1 MSGAEDD
8 EARFDAILEVL
19 MSYARQDFRPRIAIS
34 GRRDVL
40 DAIATGIN
48 LLAEEL
54 DGEVASRKELESAY
68 ARLKATQAK
77 LLVAEKFAAVGQLA
91 NGVAHELNNPASWV
105 LLGLDSAR
113 RRLVQLR
120 AQTDERVAGELAAI
134 DRSLADVQAGMER
147 MRTVIGDLRTLSRV
161 DADAPAEVDLDE
173 LVRASCQ
180 LAQPAYLGV
189 ARIVL
194 DLGGVPPII
203 GDRGRL
209 GQVVTNL
216 VVNAAYELAE
226 RQGEQEIV
234 VSTRAT
240 PDHVVLAVED
250 TGRGISDELRERVFD
265 PYFTTKPAE
274 VGTGLGLPLVREI
287 AERHGGT
294 ARAMRGSRGGARIEV
309 TLAYG
314 RLDAAPRS
322 PRSPP
327 PPQMA
332 QRGNRGRL
340 LVIDDEPMLLRS
352 LAQTISDDHD
362 VVTALGGQAALDI
375 LAEDRAFDLVI
386 CDLQMPSI
394 DGVAVYQAL
403 ATAAPWLA
411 ERLVVMSGGVVT
423 PRASEF
429 IARVKP
435 RVIAKPI
442 DLDQLLA
449 LARQAVDRR

>member
-1 MSGAEDD
+1 MSGGEDD

-34 GRRDVL
+34 EHRDVI

-68 ARLKATQAK
+68 ARLQATQAQ
-77 LLVAEKFAAVGQLA
+77 LMVAEKFAAVGQLA

-105 LLGLDSAR
+105 LLGVDSAR
-113 RRLVQLR
+113 RRLAQLQ
-120 AQTDERVAGELAAI
+120 AGADAKLAGELAAI
-134 DRSLADVQAGMER
+134 ERSLADVHAGMER

-161 DADAPAEVDLDE
+161 DGDKPVEVDLDE

-180 LAQPAYLGV
+180 LARPAYLGV

-194 DLGGVPPII
+194 DLGGVPPIV
-203 GDRGRL
+203 GDRARL

-216 VVNAAYELAE
+216 VVNAAYAVAE
-226 RQGEQEIV
+226 RKGEQEIV

-240 PDHVVLAVED
+240 PEHVVLAVED
-250 TGRGISDELRERVFD
+250 TGPGISDELRERVFE

-274 VGTGLGLPLVREI
+274 VGTGLGLALVREI
-287 AERHGGT
+287 AERHGGG

-309 TLAYG
+309 ALAYG
-314 RLDAAPRS
+314 RPLRPT
-322 PRSPP
+322 PP
-327 PPQMA
+327 PPSEPP
-332 QRGNRGRL
+332 GNRARL

-386 CDLQMPSI
+386 CDLQMPSV
-394 DGVAVYQAL
+394 DGVAVYESLA
-403 ATAAPWLA
+403 ATAPRLA

-423 PRASEF
+423 PRATEF
-429 IARVKP
+429 MARVKP
-435 RVIAKPI
+435 RVIGKPI
-442 DLDQLLA
+442 DLDELLE
-449 LARQAVDRR
+449 LARQAVAPR